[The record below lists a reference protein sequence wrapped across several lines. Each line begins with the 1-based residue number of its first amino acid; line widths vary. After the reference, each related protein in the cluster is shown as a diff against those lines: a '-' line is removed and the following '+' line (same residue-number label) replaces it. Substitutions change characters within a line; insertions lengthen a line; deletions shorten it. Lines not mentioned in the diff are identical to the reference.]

1 MSNRIIKVFNV
12 LHKNTNKTELYSD
25 LTSVERMGLLH
36 NGKTINADYMRKII
50 KLKGVFENDLYQ
62 VKKGVI
68 TIIKNKK

>member
-1 MSNRIIKVFNV
+1 MKVIIVKD
-12 LHKNTNKTELYSD
+12 KQTEVEAYYQD